1 MAKLT
6 DFGVA
11 RLAGDDPLTR
21 TGDVVGTLAYMA
33 PEQAEGAGSAR
44 RRTSTRSAS
53 SSTRPSP
60 AAPGPGGGPGGH
72 GAPARREPSLPG
84 PLPPRPP
91 GWARA
96 SRGPRRASAARAS
109 GARSPTCT
117 RRSAGAVLE
126 VSDEGGT
133 LASPALDRRLPRG
146 TGRASA
152 AAAAGGLA
160 ALAAAWA
167 PVAGGATPAEA
178 LGVPVGLVG
187 LGAATLVFVLPRVAW
202 AALAVAIVAVVAAPP
217 VDAPGA
223 ALVVAVGL
231 AASPLLLPRAG
242 RAWSAPALAP
252 VLGIAAF
259 ARGILRPRRSGS
271 APARRA
277 ALGAAGFVWV
287 ALAEVLAGRD
297 LYLGAAPGTGP
308 PADWAGSARDAVT
321 QALEP
326 LGHRGALLRARV
338 GAGRARAAVGRARPP
353 AAADGSPR
361 RRWAGALAA
370 GRRRGRGDLEAG
382 SHPRGGLA
390 GPALAAVLAV
400 ALRWLRG
407 PDPPPLEAPPAD

>member
-1 MAKLT
+1 M
-6 DFGVA
+6 
-11 RLAGDDPLTR
+11 
-21 TGDVVGTLAYMA
+21 
-33 PEQAEGAGSAR
+33 GAVDRAVR
-44 RRTSTRSAS
+44 
-53 SSTRPSP
+53 
-60 AAPGPGGGPGGH
+60 
-72 GAPARREPSLPG
+72 
-84 PLPPRPP
+84 PRP
-91 GWARA
+91 GE
-96 SRGPRRASAARAS
+96 RGSLADLHAAL
-109 GARSPTCT
+109 T
-117 RRSAGAVLE
+117 GAVLE

-152 AAAAGGLA
+152 AVAAGGLA

-187 LGAATLVFVLPRVAW
+187 LGAAALVFVLPRVAW

-223 ALVVAVGL
+223 ALVVAVAL

-252 VLGIAAF
+252 RAGNRGLRGGVLRARRPGSPPAAAGRAGRGRLPVGHAGRG
-259 ARGILRPRRSGS
+259 ARAAAISTS
-271 APARRA
+271 APAP
-277 ALGAAGFVWV
+277 GA
-287 ALAEVLAGRD
+287 
-297 LYLGAAPGTGP
+297 GP

-326 LGHRGALLRARV
+326 LAASGALL
-338 GAGRARAAVGRARPP
+338 GALVWAMAALVLPWVVRGRRPLADGI
-353 AAADGSPR
+353 AAAG
-361 RRWAGALAA
+361 WAGALAA
-370 GRRRGRGDLEAG
+370 AAAAVAGIVEAG